1 SPADS
6 IRMRHAL
13 KLRYVILLILLSLIA
28 LIEAR
33 QPFPS
38 FRLASFNL
46 AFLALAVSA
55 SLLRSTLRDG
65 FIVLASLAFGLSIV
79 EAAAIL
85 LDRQGGPPSRMA
97 GRCHSLSSAGDL
109 NMRDPSMPKNQIRN
123 PALRFTKPI
132 TQSIRICC
140 ARPAR
145 PRLAQRSLFSAI
157 PSLSEKG

>member
-1 SPADS
+1 
-6 IRMRHAL
+6 MRHAL

-85 LDRQGGPPSRMA
+85 LDRQGGASVTNGWSVPQPVIGWGPQHA
-97 GRCHSLSSAGDL
+97 GSFHAEKSDPQSGVSIYKADYTIDSNLLRETRSAETGPTIAFFGD
-109 NMRDPSMPKNQIRN
+109 S
-123 PALRFTKPI
+123 FTFGEGVNDAE
-132 TQSIRICC
+132 T
-140 ARPAR
+140 
-145 PRLAQRSLFSAI
+145 
-157 PSLSEKG
+157 